1 MPNNRQTS
9 EPRSLEEIKAQLAQL
24 EADQAALHGALR
36 ERRAAEFAEFIDE
49 LREQITARGYS
60 LDEVVARLS
69 KGRGRRSVTSAS
81 SGVVRYVDPE
91 NPTRTY
97 ARGPLPSWLREKMEA
112 AGYDPADKAQRDD
125 FKATHLRLAA

>member
-9 EPRSLEEIKAQLAQL
+9 EPRSLEEIQAQLDQL
-24 EADQAALHGALR
+24 AADQAALHEALR
-36 ERRAAEFAEFIDE
+36 ERRATEVAEFIDE
-49 LREQITARGYS
+49 LREQIKARGYS

-69 KGRGRRSVTSAS
+69 KGRSRRPVTAAS

-91 NPTRTY
+91 NPARTY

-112 AGYDPADKAQRDD
+112 AGYDPADKAQRDE